1 MRSER
6 EHSLKSV
13 PSVNIGSRQKDR
25 LRGKNIIDSSYDYN
39 ELKKKIL
46 LQVSKKSFKSEKIYG
61 DGNSGKKI
69 TSIIKI

>member
-1 MRSER
+1 M
-6 EHSLKSV
+6 

-61 DGNSGKKI
+61 DGNSGKKNYQYN
-69 TSIIKI
+69 KKYKK